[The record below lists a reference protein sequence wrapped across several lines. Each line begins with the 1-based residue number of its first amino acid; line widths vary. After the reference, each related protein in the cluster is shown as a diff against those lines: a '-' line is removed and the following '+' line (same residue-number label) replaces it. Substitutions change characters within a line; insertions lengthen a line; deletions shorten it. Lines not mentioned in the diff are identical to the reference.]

1 MYSIAVHGVEVVG
14 AVAAVAAVAA
24 AAADVAVAVDVGVG
38 VGFMSNEHVHLFES
52 PAMMDC
58 VELNAITDGRG

>member
-14 AVAAVAAVAA
+14 AVAA
-24 AAADVAVAVDVGVG
+24 AADVAVTVGVA
-38 VGFMSNEHVHLFES
+38 VAFMSNEHVHLFES